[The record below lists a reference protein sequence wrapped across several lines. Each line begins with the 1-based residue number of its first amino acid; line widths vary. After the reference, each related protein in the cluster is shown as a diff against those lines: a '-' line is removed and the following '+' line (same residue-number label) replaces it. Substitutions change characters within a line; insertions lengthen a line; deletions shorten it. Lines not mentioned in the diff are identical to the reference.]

1 MSDTQNTTTTAET
14 VVSQPMTTEDPS
26 VIPENMSK
34 DEAPAD
40 AEAKPE
46 PKPEEITSENQ
57 AKDEIA
63 VAEDKTESA
72 PAEKVIEPISEG
84 QLTYKGPG
92 LLK

>member
-1 MSDTQNTTTTAET
+1 MSDIQNATTTAET

-34 DEAPAD
+34 DEAATD
-40 AEAKPE
+40 AAAKPE
-46 PKPEEITSENQ
+46 PKPEETTTEDQ
-57 AKDEIA
+57 QKDEIA
-63 VAEDKTESA
+63 VAEDKTGSV

>member
-1 MSDTQNTTTTAET
+1 MSDTQNTTTTAEAI
-14 VVSQPMTTEDPS
+14 VSQPMTTEDPS

-34 DEAPAD
+34 DEASTD

-46 PKPEEITSENQ
+46 PKREEITTEDQ
-57 AKDEIA
+57 PKDEITP
-63 VAEDKTESA
+63 AEDKTESV
-72 PAEKVIEPISEG
+72 PAEKVVEPISEG